1 MRRITFDIETEGIFR
16 TNGDFSNLEITVL
29 GVHDTLDNSLKG
41 IYKDEL
47 CDAWPLFEAADI
59 IIGYNSEHFDIPI
72 LNKYYAGDLTKIK
85 SVDLL
90 KEVKNVL
97 GRRLKLDNLA
107 EATLGRG
114 KTADG
119 LEAVEWWK
127 KGLREKVRDYC
138 LADVAI
144 TLELYEYAKKHG
156 SVKYRDY
163 DLPRGKAGGVR
174 EIKLDTSA
182 WEKTGDSTSLTHTLP
197 F

>member
-1 MRRITFDIETEGIFR
+1 MRRITFDIETEGDFR
-16 TNGDFSNLEITVL
+16 TNGDFSNLELTVL
-29 GVHDTLDNSLKG
+29 GVHDSLDNTLKG
-41 IYKDEL
+41 FYKDEL
-47 CDAWPLFEAADI
+47 RDAWPLFEAADI
-59 IIGYNSEHFDIPI
+59 IVGYNSEHFDIPI

-107 EATLGRG
+107 EATLGAG
-114 KTADG
+114 KSGHG

-127 KGLREKVRDYC
+127 QGLKQKVLDYC
-138 LADVAI
+138 LDDVRI
-144 TLELYEYAKKHG
+144 TNELYEYAKKHG

-163 DLPRGKAGGVR
+163 DGVR
-174 EIKLDTSA
+174 EIKLDTSG
-182 WEKTGDSTSLTHTLP
+182 WEKSGGSAAITHTLP